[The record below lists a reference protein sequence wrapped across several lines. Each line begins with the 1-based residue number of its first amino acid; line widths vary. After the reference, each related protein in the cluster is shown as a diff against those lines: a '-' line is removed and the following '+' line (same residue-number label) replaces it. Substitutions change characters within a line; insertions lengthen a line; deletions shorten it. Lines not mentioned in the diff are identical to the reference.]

1 MQQAVILLM
10 MQKESNLKPN
20 FDNLSKTINTLGIE
34 LGNVIKQ
41 QAGTKNFNLVEEIR
55 INSKKYRTSKNYK
68 YLDLIYKK
76 LEKLNENEILILT
89 KSFTLFFYL
98 SNISEQVFREKFK
111 YTIDKKDV
119 KNNKNN
125 LLFSPVFTAHPT
137 ESARQSTLKKLYEI
151 GKIISENKSDNL
163 IEINNLI
170 TQLWYTREI
179 RSIKPDPIDEVKTLL
194 YYLNILYTDVHN
206 EINKTF
212 YENNINQK
220 NIVRFGTWIGGDRD
234 GNPYVTLKVTEEAL
248 RIYSNQII
256 QIYKD
261 KIIELSES
269 FSISTLYADSPKK
282 LISKIEEYS
291 KILNNEYRHYTKI
304 NFDEPFRIFL
314 SLVFHRLDNFQKN
327 KKGYTSF
334 DEFQNDL
341 NLFEQ
346 EVSKCF
352 NESSFSPNLRQFI
365 EYVDQF
371 KFHGVE
377 MDIRENANVLKYKT
391 KYAKEYEEFLSLLKR
406 IPEWKILYGDTVI
419 NSIILS
425 MTKNENDILNLF
437 SLSRKYI
444 KDLKDIPMLVPLFE
458 EIEDLEKSHDII
470 SKLLSNKDYLKHLNH
485 LDSKQEIMLGYS
497 DSNKDGGIVTS
508 QWSVY
513 KSQIALFKTGKENN
527 IEISFFHGRGGTISR
542 GGGPTYNSILSQPK
556 GTISNSLR
564 YTEQGEV
571 ISDKY
576 STSNLAIENLK
587 LGLFAFLKAKTTKD
601 EKYKEETNFMNEF
614 SRLSSKK
621 YKTLIDDDNLIKYF
635 ESATPVNLLSILNIG
650 SRPSKRSKTSSVKN
664 YRAIPWVFGWAQ
676 TRQTVTGWYGSGTA
690 LENLIKTHGIKHVRS
705 IYKSSS
711 FFQNLLSNIEMTL
724 AKTDLIITKFYID
737 QLVDDK
743 YLYIY
748 ENIVEESEKVQKS
761 VLKITQSKEL
771 LDSNKILKNTLAIRD
786 TYLDP
791 LSLIQVFLMQKLQNN
806 ELSDYEKTSL
816 LLSINGLAAGLRNTG

>member
-20 FDNLSKTINTLGIE
+20 FDNLPKTINTLGIE

-111 YTIDKKDV
+111 YTIDKKDI

-151 GKIISENKSDNL
+151 GKIISENNSDNL
-163 IEINNLI
+163 VEINNLI

-179 RSIKPDPIDEVKTLL
+179 RSIKPNPIDEVKTLL

-291 KILNNEYRHYTKI
+291 KILNNEYRHYTQI

-334 DEFQNDL
+334 VEFQNDL

-346 EVSKCF
+346 EVSRCF

-377 MDIRENANVLKYKT
+377 MDIRENANVLNYKT

-444 KDLKDIPMLVPLFE
+444 KNFKDIPMLVPLFE

-470 SKLLSNKDYLKHLNH
+470 SRLLSNKDYLKHLNH

-601 EKYKEETNFMNEF
+601 KKYKEETNFMNEF

-690 LENLIKTHGIKHVRS
+690 LESLIKTHGIKHVRS

-737 QLVDDK
+737 RLVDDE

-791 LSLIQVFLMQKLQNN
+791 LSLIQVFLMQKLQNSK
-806 ELSDYEKTSL
+806 LSDYEKTSL

>member
-1 MQQAVILLM
+1 M
-10 MQKESNLKPN
+10 
-20 FDNLSKTINTLGIE
+20 
-34 LGNVIKQ
+34 
-41 QAGTKNFNLVEEIR
+41 
-55 INSKKYRTSKNYK
+55 
-68 YLDLIYKK
+68 
-76 LEKLNENEILILT
+76 ILT

-111 YTIDKKDV
+111 YTIDKKDI

-151 GKIISENKSDNL
+151 GKIISENKSNNL
-163 IEINNLI
+163 VEINNLI

-179 RSIKPDPIDEVKTLL
+179 RSIKPNPIDEVKTLL

-346 EVSKCF
+346 EVSRCF

-377 MDIRENANVLKYKT
+377 MDIRENANVLNYKT
-391 KYAKEYEEFLSLLKR
+391 KYAKEYEEFLSLLK
-406 IPEWKILYGDTVI
+406 
-419 NSIILS
+419 
-425 MTKNENDILNLF
+425 
-437 SLSRKYI
+437 
-444 KDLKDIPMLVPLFE
+444 
-458 EIEDLEKSHDII
+458 
-470 SKLLSNKDYLKHLNH
+470 
-485 LDSKQEIMLGYS
+485 
-497 DSNKDGGIVTS
+497 
-508 QWSVY
+508 
-513 KSQIALFKTGKENN
+513 
-527 IEISFFHGRGGTISR
+527 
-542 GGGPTYNSILSQPK
+542 
-556 GTISNSLR
+556 
-564 YTEQGEV
+564 
-571 ISDKY
+571 
-576 STSNLAIENLK
+576 
-587 LGLFAFLKAKTTKD
+587 
-601 EKYKEETNFMNEF
+601 
-614 SRLSSKK
+614 
-621 YKTLIDDDNLIKYF
+621 
-635 ESATPVNLLSILNIG
+635 IG
-650 SRPSKRSKTSSVKN
+650 
-664 YRAIPWVFGWAQ
+664 
-676 TRQTVTGWYGSGTA
+676 
-690 LENLIKTHGIKHVRS
+690 
-705 IYKSSS
+705 
-711 FFQNLLSNIEMTL
+711 
-724 AKTDLIITKFYID
+724 
-737 QLVDDK
+737 
-743 YLYIY
+743 
-748 ENIVEESEKVQKS
+748 
-761 VLKITQSKEL
+761 
-771 LDSNKILKNTLAIRD
+771 
-786 TYLDP
+786 
-791 LSLIQVFLMQKLQNN
+791 
-806 ELSDYEKTSL
+806 
-816 LLSINGLAAGLRNTG
+816 